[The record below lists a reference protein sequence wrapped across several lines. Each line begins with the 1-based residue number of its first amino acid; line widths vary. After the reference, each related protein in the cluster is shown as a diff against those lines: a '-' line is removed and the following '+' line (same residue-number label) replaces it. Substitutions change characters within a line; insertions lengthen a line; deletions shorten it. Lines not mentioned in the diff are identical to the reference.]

1 MPRRLGSSPVAPRAV
16 KRGLAWGLR
25 WLAPSLALPAFG
37 ATSLA
42 AAPGQDPSRTASL
55 VPFATLVAPPSP
67 TAPGGTTSP
76 VSPSPTGSSNPD
88 QARGT
93 AGGPPGDGSLLI
105 VAGDGF
111 AGWHSLNDTIMG
123 GRSQGQ
129 CQSGSTGLVMAAEV
143 VAEGGGFVSCR
154 SPLFS
159 PPLDLSAQAGLQLE
173 IEADGRRYKL
183 AIACSDGLAGLTELI
198 PGGLRWVAEFDT
210 AAQGLT
216 QVWIPFSQL
225 RASVRAKP
233 VGLPLRFDPCRITRL
248 QILHSRFGDDGGVN
262 NGFRA
267 GPLQLRIQAIR
278 ALP

>member
-1 MPRRLGSSPVAPRAV
+1 VTSSLHSSSSDNSPGSSRAN
-16 KRGLAWGLR
+16 GSP
-25 WLAPSLALPAFG
+25 PSGRPA
-37 ATSLA
+37 
-42 AAPGQDPSRTASL
+42 DPSQTHGAD
-55 VPFATLVAPPSP
+55 A
-67 TAPGGTTSP
+67 
-76 VSPSPTGSSNPD
+76 
-88 QARGT
+88 
-93 AGGPPGDGSLLI
+93 AGAVLI

-129 CQSGSTGLVMAAEV
+129 CQSGSSGLVMTAEV

-173 IEADGRRYKL
+173 IEGDGRRYKL

-198 PGGLRWVAEFDT
+198 PGGLRWVAEFGT
-210 AAQGLT
+210 ESAGLSR
-216 QVWIPFSQL
+216 VWIPFSQL
-225 RASVRAKP
+225 RPSVRAKP
-233 VGLPLRFDPCRITRL
+233 VGLPLRFDPGRITRL

-262 NGFRA
+262 SGFRA
-267 GPLQLRIQAIR
+267 GPLSLRIQAIR